1 LVLSGREIP
10 LSNAWSDK
18 GYGESLKFKGRA
30 GRSFQI
36 VMDNRPVLFFDS
48 GAGGIPYCRDF
59 IRRNPHE
66 AVCYLADRLNF
77 PYGPREKEELVC
89 ILISLTEK
97 LLKTINP
104 KIFVLACNTASISA
118 LAPLR
123 EKFPQLPFVGTVPA
137 VKPAAN
143 ASKCGKVGVLGTER
157 TIEDIRGLNLAEN
170 CEIFGIAAPELVE
183 FIEQRYEKTGEEERA
198 EIVKKYIALFRAEK
212 IDNIVLGC
220 THFLFLLE
228 EFRREASPFIKIFD
242 SLDGITKRVE
252 YLLDEDDC
260 ALRAEEKSHP
270 RHRLLLTGA
279 KPSDSFWQNRAK
291 ALGFNLNLLS
301 EI

>member
-1 LVLSGREIP
+1 
-10 LSNAWSDK
+10 
-18 GYGESLKFKGRA
+18 
-30 GRSFQI
+30 
-36 VMDNRPVLFFDS
+36 MDSRPVLFFDS

-66 AVCYLADRLNF
+66 SVYYLADRMNF
-77 PYGPREKEELVC
+77 PYGPREKEELVS

-97 LLKTINP
+97 LLKTTNL

-143 ASKCGKVGVLGTER
+143 SSKCGKVGVLGTER
-157 TIEDIRGLNLAEN
+157 TIEDIRSLNLAEN
-170 CEIFGIAAPELVE
+170 CEIFGIAAPDLVE
-183 FIEQRYEKTGEEERA
+183 FIEQRYEKAGEEERTK
-198 EIVKKYIALFRAEK
+198 IVKKYIALFREEN

-220 THFLFLLE
+220 THFLYLLE

-252 YLLDEDDC
+252 YLLDENNG
-260 ALRAEEKSHP
+260 ALRAEKNSRPH
-270 RHRLLLTGA
+270 HRLLLTGEQ
-279 KPSDSFWQNRAK
+279 PPDSFWQSRAET
-291 ALGFNLNLLS
+291 LGFKLNLFS